1 MNLEKLRTEK
11 VDALAIYKLAKAEYL
26 ANRTDENW
34 KKFCDAK
41 MVCMR
46 LGCRI

>member
-1 MNLEKLRTEK
+1 MNIENLRTEK
-11 VDALAIYKLAKAEYL
+11 ADALEIYKLAKNEYL
-26 ANRTDENW
+26 KNRTDENW

-41 MVCMR
+41 MICMR

>member
-1 MNLEKLRTEK
+1 MNIRKLKTTKEN
-11 VDALAIYKLAKAEYL
+11 ALNLYKLAKAEYL

-41 MVCMR
+41 IVCMR